1 MLNKDIPLPENM
13 TGIPSVP
20 SLCDFPGT
28 FDIATGMKLALRW

>member
-13 TGIPSVP
+13 TGIPTAP

-28 FDIATGMKLALRW
+28 FDIATGMKLAL